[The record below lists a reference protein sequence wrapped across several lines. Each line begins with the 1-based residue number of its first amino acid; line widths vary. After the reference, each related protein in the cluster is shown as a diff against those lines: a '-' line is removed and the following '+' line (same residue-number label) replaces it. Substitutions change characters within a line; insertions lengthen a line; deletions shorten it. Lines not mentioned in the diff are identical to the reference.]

1 MSSKLL
7 VGCRKH
13 QVPIFAAFHAEHLGS
28 LDIENI
34 VGNLHLLEP
43 ELPEGSHMIS
53 TSSCVQYSTKRIREL
68 LTLAVED
75 ILRLPLH
82 TKKAID
88 SAISSLAG
96 NEVNFT
102 VFGPTNAEASLRQSL
117 KMAGKLIV
125 DNEEVPDGKGPSNG
139 SRDIAIVGMSGKF
152 PGSGNLIEFWD
163 ILMQSKDL
171 HKKVRFCHFL
181 YWISLMINPGAEGQ
195 IWFQQSLR
203 PI

>member
-1 MSSKLL
+1 MSPELL

-13 QVPIFAAFHAEHLGS
+13 HVPIFAAFHAEHLGS
-28 LDIENI
+28 LDIEYI
-34 VGNLHLLEP
+34 VGNLHLFES
-43 ELPEGSHMIS
+43 ELTEDSHTIS
-53 TSSCVQYSTKRIREL
+53 TSSCMQYNTKTIREL
-68 LTLAVED
+68 LKLAVED

-102 VFGPTNAEASLRQSL
+102 VFGPTNAETSLRQSL
-117 KMAGKLIV
+117 KRAGKLIV
-125 DNEEVPDGKGPSNG
+125 DNKEVPDGKPNNG
-139 SRDIAIVGMSGKF
+139 SCDVAIVGMSGKF

-163 ILMQSKDL
+163 ILMQGKDL

-181 YWISLMINPGAEGQ
+181 YWTSLMINRGPEGQ
-195 IWFQQSLR
+195 IWF
-203 PI
+203 